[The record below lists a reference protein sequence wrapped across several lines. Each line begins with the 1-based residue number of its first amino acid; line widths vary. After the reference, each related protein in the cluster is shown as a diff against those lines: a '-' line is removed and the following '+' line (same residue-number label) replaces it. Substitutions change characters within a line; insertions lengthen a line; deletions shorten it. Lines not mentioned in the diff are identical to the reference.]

1 MTDRGPVPFSAHDC
15 GWLEEAPVRQPH
27 DIATPRNRAKDLS
40 IDLPRDS
47 RLREIIMRVTH
58 HVGLVSLIF
67 AGTLLTG
74 ALGQTTPTKSR
85 TDTQVLRAH
94 LLTQDSDLRLLITSQ
109 AELDRRIQQSAC
121 LGDSTGGIE
130 ERGIEIH
137 VECDTPLRKVLDLVP
152 FRREITPARIRV
164 FQKDRILQY
173 RSDVDECGRHPELS
187 RFYETIIGRGDI
199 IAIGALK

>member
-1 MTDRGPVPFSAHDC
+1 M
-15 GWLEEAPVRQPH
+15 RQPH

-47 RLREIIMRVTH
+47 RLRKIIMRVTH
-58 HVGLVSLIF
+58 HVVLVSLTIV
-67 AGTLLTG
+67 GTLLTG
-74 ALGQTTPTKSR
+74 ALGQTAPTKSR

-109 AELDRRIQQSAC
+109 AELDRRIRQSAC
-121 LGDSTGGIE
+121 LVDSTGGMGE

-137 VECDTPLRKVLDLVP
+137 VECDTPLKKVLDLVP
-152 FRREITPARIRV
+152 LRREINPGRIRV

-173 RSDVDECGRHPELS
+173 RSDVDECGRHPDLS
-187 RFYETIIGRGDI
+187 RFYETLIGRGDI
-199 IAIGALK
+199 VTIGASR